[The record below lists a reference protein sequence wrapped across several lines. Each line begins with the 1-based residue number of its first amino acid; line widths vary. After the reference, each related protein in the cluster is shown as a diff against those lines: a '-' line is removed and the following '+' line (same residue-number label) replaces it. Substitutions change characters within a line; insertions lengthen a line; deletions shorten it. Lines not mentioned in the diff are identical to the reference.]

1 MTQLAAELPRLANGE
16 PDVDLWLDGASG
28 VASDSRKMARTVLD
42 LVPDGTVRRF
52 GLALFELLWQLKMDV
67 VTVMAGMSLSA
78 VQRGDIEVDALPAEV
93 AELVGAVLRLGAVD
107 VLAFEDSAVLSSE
120 SKSQA
125 ENVRHLLI
133 ALIDDPRVAVV
144 KLAERV
150 VTLRNA
156 GNGDR
161 AARHVAAREAVEFF
175 APLAGRLGIWQL
187 KWFLEDLAFSHLFPK
202 QYKDVVAKLDS
213 RRESRERQVE
223 AIRQDLEFRL
233 SNAGIEGEVQGR
245 AKHVYSI
252 WKKMN
257 HKAIAFSEVRD
268 VQAVRVLVASVS
280 DCYRVLGVVHTS
292 WPHIPSELD
301 DYIANPKEN
310 GYRSIHTTV
319 IGPAGKN
326 LEVQIRTW
334 EMHEEAELGVCAHW
348 AYKDDPN
355 GDTTEQDSM
364 RSQKM
369 DWLRSVLEWYEQ
381 RFDPRDG
388 GVARSAMA
396 ASNIFA
402 GEQRIYVTTP
412 QGHVLDLAANAT
424 PVDFAYRV
432 HTEIGHRCRAAR
444 VNGRLVPLNRCLAT
458 GECVEVETAEEAAPP
473 REWLNP
479 ALGYVNTARARSKVQ
494 SWFRAQLAES
504 NIGAGR
510 ALLEESLARLEL
522 PLPAEDDALPA
533 RGAPSFK
540 ALAKRAGYATEEEM
554 LLAIGVGDQLVVD
567 LVSLLRENG
576 GHAAAVEHEESSSVF
591 LGLIVNGRDRDGL
604 LRDVMAVVASASIP
618 VVAANARADV
628 PGKSATITL
637 ELQVAD
643 GPDADSLQRVLADI
657 GRVPDVAEVSWSPVP
672 RRPIVNPAAGGEPM
686 AHADG
691 QLEA

>member
-1 MTQLAAELPRLANGE
+1 MTRLAAELPRLANGA

-28 VASDSRKMARTVLD
+28 VASDSREMARTVLD
-42 LVPDGTVRRF
+42 LVPEGEARAF

-67 VTVMAGMSLSA
+67 VTVMAGMSLFA
-78 VQRGDIEVDALPAEV
+78 VQRGDIDVDALPTEV
-93 AELVGAVLRLGAVD
+93 AALVSAVLRLGAVD
-107 VLAFEDSAVLSSE
+107 VLAFDDSAVLSSE

-133 ALIDDPRVAVV
+133 ALIDDPRVAVA

-150 VTLRNA
+150 VALRNA
-156 GNGDR
+156 GGGDR
-161 AARHVAAREAVEFF
+161 AARHVMAREAVEFF

-187 KWFLEDLAFSHLFPK
+187 KWYLEDLAFSHLFPK
-202 QYKDVVAKLDS
+202 QYKDVATKLDS
-213 RRESRERQVE
+213 RREARERQVE

-257 HKAIAFSEVRD
+257 HKAIEFSEVRD
-268 VQAVRVLVASVS
+268 VQAVRVLVANVN

-292 WPHIPSELD
+292 WPHIPNELD

-319 IGPAGKN
+319 IGPVGKN

-355 GDTTEQDSM
+355 GGAVEQDST

-369 DWLRSVLEWYEQ
+369 DWLRSVLEWYDQ
-381 RFDPRDG
+381 RFDLHDG
-388 GVARSAMA
+388 GTARSALA
-396 ASNIFA
+396 ASNVFA

-444 VNGRLVPLNRCLAT
+444 VNGRPVPLNRCLAT

-494 SWFRAQLAES
+494 SWFRAQVAES
-504 NIGAGR
+504 NVGAGR

-522 PLPAEDDALPA
+522 RLPD
-533 RGAPSFK
+533 FQT
-540 ALAKRAGYATEEEM
+540 LAKRAGYAAEEDM
-554 LLAIGVGDQLVVD
+554 LLAIGVGDQLVID
-567 LVSLLRENG
+567 LVRMLTGNG
-576 GHAAAVEHEESSSVF
+576 DHAAPSGANEGPGVF
-591 LGLIVNGRDRDGL
+591 LGLVVSGRDRDGL
-604 LRDVMAVVASASIP
+604 LRDVMSAVAAASIP
-618 VVAANARADV
+618 VAAANARANV
-628 PGKSATITL
+628 PGESATITL
-637 ELQVAD
+637 ELHVAD
-643 GPDADSLQRVLADI
+643 GPETETFQRVLEDI
-657 GRVPDVAEVSWSPVP
+657 GRISGVDEVSWLPQM
-672 RRPIVNPAAGGEPM
+672 R
-686 AHADG
+686 
-691 QLEA
+691 LEAK